1 MIAFVLGEIFLSK
14 DWGETFDPVPGFA
27 NMGVITGLYSHP
39 TEDSTAYVLFGMSGA
54 AKVIETKDLGQ
65 TWKDL
70 TGFHLNVSGK
80 SSKGFPD
87 VAVYSFLVM
96 PHNTD
101 IMWAGTDIGLVES
114 TDGAE
119 SWHIVNSNFPNAS
132 TWDMKVKDQGQIVL
146 ATHGRG
152 IWTATLDDLKDFVPN
167 PVTLPPVLN
176 SVHQV
181 DVDDK
186 YFLKSNVFIKSIYD
200 SLLIKADGVVR
211 GIFYDATEIVDKDY
225 EFEVPEKGDYIIQAF
240 GYKDG
245 AEYPSNQLEIT
256 VNPILEVKTSFVTTF
271 SDLVG
276 DEFSLDRFRIGTQSG
291 FEGRLLNS
299 DHPYE
304 DGISQGYDDGYSLTA
319 MLNIPIII
327 TDFRPSIKFKEVVIV
342 EPGDGSSYPALR
354 FYDYVIVEAS

>member
-1 MIAFVLGEIFLSK
+1 MTDKKSILLKLSTRK
-14 DWGETFDPVPGFA
+14 NEGKVSPRIDFGRFTFSF
-27 NMGVITGLYSHP
+27 T
-39 TEDSTAYVLFGMSGA
+39 
-54 AKVIETKDLGQ
+54 GQ

-176 SVHQV
+176 SVYQV

-186 YFLKSNVFIKSIYD
+186 YLLTSNVFIKSKI
-200 SLLIKADGVVR
+200 
-211 GIFYDATEIVDKDY
+211 
-225 EFEVPEKGDYIIQAF
+225 
-240 GYKDG
+240 
-245 AEYPSNQLEIT
+245 
-256 VNPILEVKTSFVTTF
+256 
-271 SDLVG
+271 
-276 DEFSLDRFRIGTQSG
+276 
-291 FEGRLLNS
+291 
-299 DHPYE
+299 
-304 DGISQGYDDGYSLTA
+304 
-319 MLNIPIII
+319 
-327 TDFRPSIKFKEVVIV
+327 
-342 EPGDGSSYPALR
+342 
-354 FYDYVIVEAS
+354 